1 MTAERK
7 QLPTEGEGTIVYY
20 SQKDKKHIS
29 RRGKHDEKS
38 RIDTNK
44 KGEEYYVYYD
54 LDAWGYSCL
63 LYTSPSPRDRQ
74 KSRIPSSA

>member
-7 QLPTEGEGTIVYY
+7 QLPTEGNGTIVYY
-20 SQKDKKHIS
+20 SQKDKKHCS
-29 RRGKHDEKS
+29 RRGVPDEKS

-54 LDAWGYSCL
+54 LDAWGYRTAKKWSI
-63 LYTSPSPRDRQ
+63 R
-74 KSRIPSSA
+74 

>member
-54 LDAWGYSCL
+54 LDAWGYRTAKKWSV
-63 LYTSPSPRDRQ
+63 R
-74 KSRIPSSA
+74 